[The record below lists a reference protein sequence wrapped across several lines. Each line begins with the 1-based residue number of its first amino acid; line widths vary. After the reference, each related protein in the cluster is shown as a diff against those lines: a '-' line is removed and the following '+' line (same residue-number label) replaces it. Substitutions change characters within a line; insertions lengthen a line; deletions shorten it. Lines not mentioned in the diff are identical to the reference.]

1 MSKYVLSQEADND
14 IEEIFEFGEYKFG
27 KARALSYLIQMEEH
41 FVLLAENPGIGKKR
55 NEIKEGL
62 FSLPY
67 VSHIIFYRILENNI
81 RIVRVL
87 YGGRDLVRF
96 LK

>member
-1 MSKYVLSQEADND
+1 MSKYVLSQEAEND
-14 IEEIFEFGEYKFG
+14 IEEIFEFGETKFG
-27 KARALSYLIQMEEH
+27 NAQAISYLIQMEEH
-41 FVLLAENPGIGKKR
+41 FMLLAKNPGIGKKR

-67 VSHIIFYRILENNI
+67 VSHVIFYRILENQI

-87 YGGRDLVRF
+87 YGGRDLVKF

>member
-1 MSKYVLSQEADND
+1 MSKYVLSEEAEND
-14 IEEIFEFGEYKFG
+14 IEEIFEFGEFKFG
-27 KARALSYLIQMEEH
+27 KAQAISYLIQMEEY
-41 FVLLAENPGIGKKR
+41 FVFLAENPGIGKKR

-62 FSLPY
+62 FSLPH
-67 VSHIIFYRILENNI
+67 VSHVIFYRILEKQI

>member
-1 MSKYVLSQEADND
+1 MSKYVLSQEAEND

-27 KARALSYLIQMEEH
+27 KAQALSYLIQMEEH
-41 FVLLAENPGIGKKR
+41 FVLLAENPSIGKKR

-67 VSHIIFYRILENNI
+67 VSHVIFYRILENQV